1 MNELQKAVADLILKA
16 TQAAEAA
23 GKFAVEQLPDVA
35 QQYVLYVAVTS
46 WLWVAVGLAIMSA
59 PIWMWRATKSF
70 RHSDDR
76 WAATIGSG
84 FIGALIGGLFISSN
98 LSTAIMATV
107 APKVLLI
114 KWAAELVK

>member
-46 WLWVAVGLAIMSA
+46 WLWVVVGLLIMTIPVWVWKFTKEIEFAIPSA
-59 PIWMWRATKSF
+59 IFST
-70 RHSDDR
+70 
-76 WAATIGSG
+76 
-84 FIGALIGGLFISSN
+84 LIGGMVVAAN